1 MSALDPPPGTA
12 SEAPPTRAL
21 RTPPLGETAP
31 AEVPLAGTPPPGA
44 PLVGAPARGGE
55 GGGDDDT
62 PEPLFRSV
70 GFTLSSLGYA
80 VAHGFTAALA
90 PLEIEPRDF
99 ALLRAL
105 AAAEG
110 DSQQAIGERL
120 GVPASRMVRF
130 IDGHEARGLIE
141 RRQDPADRRV
151 HALHLTDAG
160 RELLGR
166 AFAIALAYEQELC
179 GDLSSTEREQLLTL
193 LAHVSSRLGLR
204 PDVHAAQGSD
214 ELTDV

>member
-1 MSALDPPPGTA
+1 MSEPDLPP
-12 SEAPPTRAL
+12 SEP
-21 RTPPLGETAP
+21 
-31 AEVPLAGTPPPGA
+31 
-44 PLVGAPARGGE
+44 
-55 GGGDDDT
+55 
-62 PEPLFRSV
+62 FRSV

-80 VAHGFTAALA
+80 VARGFTQALA

-110 DSQQAIGERL
+110 DSQQAVGERL
-120 GVPASRMVRF
+120 GVPASRMVGF
-130 IDGHEARGLIE
+130 IDAHEARGLIE

-160 RELLGR
+160 HELLGR

-179 GDLSSTEREQLLTL
+179 GDLSSPERERLLEL
-193 LAHVSSRLGLR
+193 LARVSARLGLA
-204 PDVHAAQGSD
+204 PGVHAAQGHD
-214 ELTDV
+214 EPVGA